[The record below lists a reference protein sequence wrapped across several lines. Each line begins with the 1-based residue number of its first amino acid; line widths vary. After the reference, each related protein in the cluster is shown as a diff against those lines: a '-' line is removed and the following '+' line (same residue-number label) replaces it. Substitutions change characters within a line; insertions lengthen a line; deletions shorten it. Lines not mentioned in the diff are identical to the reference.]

1 MKSEDEEK
9 YPPPDTGP
17 SVESMKNE
25 AIEAIEAMVNNSEEN
40 TISSNNVENTFK
52 NNISDEN
59 NLFSSSSNN
68 PWSSISKIEEFLYFC
83 CPECEEKNQSKELF
97 IKHALEKHP
106 NSKECIAL
114 INVKEE
120 KLEEEENNEDE
131 DEVGADEDEDLPHL
145 DSDNYSS
152 SAHISYVAAE
162 YDNYE
167 SIVKCELNEEGEE
180 EEEENW
186 TDFTKKLPVTIT
198 KNKINKPIRHK
209 VIARPLGESFE
220 TKKNLFIFFNF
231 L

>member
-9 YPPPDTGP
+9 YPPDTVPD
-17 SVESMKNE
+17 VESLKNE
-25 AIEAIEAMVNNSEEN
+25 AIEAIEAMVNSEEN
-40 TISSNNVENTFK
+40 TIITSNNIENTT
-52 NNISDEN
+52 NNSDEN
-59 NLFSSSSNN
+59 FTSN
-68 PWSSISKIEEFLYFC
+68 PWTSISKIEEFLYFC
-83 CPECEEKNQSKELF
+83 CPECEEKNQSRELF

-120 KLEEEENNEDE
+120 KLEEDENNEDE

-167 SIVKCELNEEGEE
+167 SIVKCELNEEEEE

-209 VIARPLGESFE
+209 VIARPLGESID
-220 TKKNLFIFFNF
+220 TIYYKKIFFF
-231 L
+231 I